1 MWWWSVQIVSVGE
14 GCGVVI
20 YTIVFS
26 HYVLTYMLL
35 LSSLHIADFDFVS
48 YDQFA
53 QLLRVL
59 HLRDHYLSGREY
71 VLRISDLIPVRII
84 QVPIFLTDM

>member
-20 YTIVFS
+20 YTVVFS

-59 HLRDHYLSGREY
+59 HLCDHYLSGREY
-71 VLRISDLIPVRII
+71 VLRISALIPVRII
-84 QVPIFLTDM
+84 QVPIFLPDM